1 MIKNK
6 SNPSF
11 EKTCFSFQS
20 SNTTNPNTYLKR
32 TNSSSNMLYNMN
44 LFKKKLRD
52 SNYTNNNLTITNFI
66 KIKNNILKYK
76 NTFKARN
83 RISAFNEMFKSQ
95 KKNTFKK
102 IKSSSFDDTD
112 YSVNEK
118 PINKVKSFLPILQ
131 EKKLNNSDISDET
144 MKTIVK
150 YSKMSFDIN
159 ELLYVGISEDKNEL
173 MKNCQK
179 YYLIQ
184 ILRKYQKERLETS
197 KKNDLKKVKNKNIR
211 FQKLLNSFIQ
221 KLKNYDENMRNYLK
235 FLERQKNDEIYK
247 LEKLNEDQY
256 NAQIIVDNLLLNI
269 VNTQLNLEK
278 LIDIRN
284 FLLMVKLKISKLPKE
299 LLNEINNATNRDN
312 IIKKIKSLNIKI
324 NINTV
329 HKFISQN
336 ELNTESYKKN
346 SSFSLNPSKK
356 EEKKIKFVQ
365 TKNKF
370 SSKRMNTLKSENI
383 NDNVLLQKINPYIK
397 DKIPIFNSPEE
408 FIDIINDL
416 ENKNLD
422 LLKEN
427 EKINRNK
434 EELRSELEIINNDVE
449 KYGIIIDE
457 IINKKNTKYQDLI
470 KRNKTLND
478 IYQSIIINNNDN
490 EENKKKYINKP
501 SFGIFIDMEQVN
513 VEKYNIIKKNY
524 KYDYTLLLNKLIDFI
539 TTFLKSNYKNYTR
552 QRVYN
557 LVNKDLFNNIIKN
570 KNIFSNEIKYFIY
583 DYCVILLKIY
593 ENIIE
598 YVLEN
603 NKILSQ
609 NKYNLSFMT
618 QLSDK
623 YLQNK
628 KNENSKE
635 IREFIDK
642 KRNEEMKIIIEKS
655 KKNYYPLNRRVL
667 EFRTD
672 SQIKKNQQMKK
683 NELKKGND
691 EEKYNQ
697 MILFSKE

>member
-20 SNTTNPNTYLKR
+20 SNTTNPNTYLKK
-32 TNSSSNMLYNMN
+32 TNSSTNMLYNMN

-76 NTFKARN
+76 NTVKARN
-83 RISAFNEMFKSQ
+83 GRSSFNEMFKSQ
-95 KKNTFKK
+95 KKNIFKK
-102 IKSSSFDDTD
+102 IKSNSLDDTD

-118 PINKVKSFLPILQ
+118 PINKVKYFLPILQ
-131 EKKLNNSDISDET
+131 KKNLNNSDIPDET

-150 YSKMSFDIN
+150 HSKMSFDIN

-221 KLKNYDENMRNYLK
+221 KLKNYEENMRNYLK

-336 ELNTESYKKN
+336 ELITESHKKN
-346 SSFSLNPSKK
+346 SSLTLNASKK
-356 EEKKIKFVQ
+356 EEKKIKFIQ

-383 NDNVLLQKINPYIK
+383 NDDVLFQKINPYIK

-408 FIDIINDL
+408 FIDIINGL
-416 ENKNLD
+416 EDKNLD

-478 IYQSIIINNNDN
+478 IYQSIIIKNNDN

-539 TTFLKSNYKNYTR
+539 TTFLKSNYRNYTR

-570 KNIFSNEIKYFIY
+570 KNSFSNEIKYFIY

-609 NKYNLSFMT
+609 NKYNLSFMI

-672 SQIKKNQQMKK
+672 NQIKKNQEMKK
-683 NELKKGND
+683 NELKKGNN

>member
-1 MIKNK
+1 MIKNE

-11 EKTCFSFQS
+11 EKTFFSFS

-76 NTFKARN
+76 NTLKARN
-83 RISAFNEMFKSQ
+83 RMTSFNEMFKSQ

-102 IKSSSFDDTD
+102 IKSNSLDDTD
-112 YSVNEK
+112 YSLNEK
-118 PINKVKSFLPILQ
+118 PINKVKYFLPILQ
-131 EKKLNNSDISDET
+131 KKNLNNSDITDET

-150 YSKMSFDIN
+150 HSKMSFDIN

-329 HKFISQN
+329 HKLISQK

-356 EEKKIKFVQ
+356 EEKKIKVVQ

-642 KRNEEMKIIIEKS
+642 KRNEEIKIIIEKS

>member
-11 EKTCFSFQS
+11 EKTFFSFS

-131 EKKLNNSDISDET
+131 EKNLNNSDITDET

-184 ILRKYQKERLETS
+184 ILRKYQKERLENS
-197 KKNDLKKVKNKNIR
+197 KKNDLKKVKNKNIK

-221 KLKNYDENMRNYLK
+221 KLKNYEENMGNYLK

-247 LEKLNEDQY
+247 LEKLNEEQY

-299 LLNEINNATNRDN
+299 LLNEINIATNRDN
-312 IIKKIKSLNIKI
+312 IIKKIKSLNVKI

-336 ELNTESYKKN
+336 ELNTEIFKKN
-346 SSFSLNPSKK
+346 SSSNLNPSKK
-356 EEKKIKFVQ
+356 EEKKIKFMQ

-370 SSKRMNTLKSENI
+370 LSKRMNTLKSENV
-383 NDNVLLQKINPYIK
+383 NDDVLLQKINPYIK
-397 DKIPIFNSPEE
+397 DKIPILNSPEE
-408 FIDIINDL
+408 FIDIINAL
-416 ENKNLD
+416 EDKNLD

-539 TTFLKSNYKNYTR
+539 NTFLKSNYKNYTR
-552 QRVYN
+552 QRIYN

-570 KNIFSNEIKYFIY
+570 KNSFSNEIKYFIY

-609 NKYNLSFMT
+609 NKYNLSFMI

>member
-11 EKTCFSFQS
+11 EKTFFSFQS

-32 TNSSSNMLYNMN
+32 TNSSTNMLYNMN

-76 NTFKARN
+76 NTLKARN
-83 RISAFNEMFKSQ
+83 RMTSFNEMFKSQ
-95 KKNTFKK
+95 KKNSFKK
-102 IKSSSFDDTD
+102 IKSNSLDDTD
-112 YSVNEK
+112 YSLNEK
-118 PINKVKSFLPILQ
+118 PINKVKYFLPILQ
-131 EKKLNNSDISDET
+131 KKNLNNSDITDET

-150 YSKMSFDIN
+150 HSKMSFDIN

-346 SSFSLNPSKK
+346 SSFTLNPSKK
-356 EEKKIKFVQ
+356 EEKKIKFMQ

-642 KRNEEMKIIIEKS
+642 KRNEEIKIIIEKS

>member
-1 MIKNK
+1 
-6 SNPSF
+6 
-11 EKTCFSFQS
+11 
-20 SNTTNPNTYLKR
+20 
-32 TNSSSNMLYNMN
+32 
-44 LFKKKLRD
+44 
-52 SNYTNNNLTITNFI
+52 
-66 KIKNNILKYK
+66 
-76 NTFKARN
+76 
-83 RISAFNEMFKSQ
+83 
-95 KKNTFKK
+95 
-102 IKSSSFDDTD
+102 
-112 YSVNEK
+112 
-118 PINKVKSFLPILQ
+118 
-131 EKKLNNSDISDET
+131 
-144 MKTIVK
+144 
-150 YSKMSFDIN
+150 
-159 ELLYVGISEDKNEL
+159 

-221 KLKNYDENMRNYLK
+221 KSKNYDENMRNYLK

-408 FIDIINDL
+408 FIDIINGL
-416 ENKNLD
+416 EDKNLD

-434 EELRSELEIINNDVE
+434 EEVS
-449 KYGIIIDE
+449 
-457 IINKKNTKYQDLI
+457 
-470 KRNKTLND
+470 
-478 IYQSIIINNNDN
+478 
-490 EENKKKYINKP
+490 
-501 SFGIFIDMEQVN
+501 
-513 VEKYNIIKKNY
+513 
-524 KYDYTLLLNKLIDFI
+524 
-539 TTFLKSNYKNYTR
+539 
-552 QRVYN
+552 
-557 LVNKDLFNNIIKN
+557 
-570 KNIFSNEIKYFIY
+570 
-583 DYCVILLKIY
+583 
-593 ENIIE
+593 
-598 YVLEN
+598 
-603 NKILSQ
+603 
-609 NKYNLSFMT
+609 
-618 QLSDK
+618 
-623 YLQNK
+623 
-628 KNENSKE
+628 
-635 IREFIDK
+635 
-642 KRNEEMKIIIEKS
+642 
-655 KKNYYPLNRRVL
+655 
-667 EFRTD
+667 
-672 SQIKKNQQMKK
+672 
-683 NELKKGND
+683 
-691 EEKYNQ
+691 
-697 MILFSKE
+697 

>member
-1 MIKNK
+1 
-6 SNPSF
+6 
-11 EKTCFSFQS
+11 
-20 SNTTNPNTYLKR
+20 
-32 TNSSSNMLYNMN
+32 
-44 LFKKKLRD
+44 
-52 SNYTNNNLTITNFI
+52 
-66 KIKNNILKYK
+66 
-76 NTFKARN
+76 
-83 RISAFNEMFKSQ
+83 
-95 KKNTFKK
+95 
-102 IKSSSFDDTD
+102 
-112 YSVNEK
+112 
-118 PINKVKSFLPILQ
+118 
-131 EKKLNNSDISDET
+131 
-144 MKTIVK
+144 
-150 YSKMSFDIN
+150 
-159 ELLYVGISEDKNEL
+159 
-173 MKNCQK
+173 
-179 YYLIQ
+179 
-184 ILRKYQKERLETS
+184 
-197 KKNDLKKVKNKNIR
+197 
-211 FQKLLNSFIQ
+211 
-221 KLKNYDENMRNYLK
+221 
-235 FLERQKNDEIYK
+235 
-247 LEKLNEDQY
+247 
-256 NAQIIVDNLLLNI
+256 
-269 VNTQLNLEK
+269 
-278 LIDIRN
+278 
-284 FLLMVKLKISKLPKE
+284 
-299 LLNEINNATNRDN
+299 
-312 IIKKIKSLNIKI
+312 
-324 NINTV
+324 
-329 HKFISQN
+329 
-336 ELNTESYKKN
+336 
-346 SSFSLNPSKK
+346 
-356 EEKKIKFVQ
+356 
-365 TKNKF
+365 
-370 SSKRMNTLKSENI
+370 MNTLKSENI
-383 NDNVLLQKINPYIK
+383 NDDVLFQKINPYIK

-408 FIDIINDL
+408 FIDIINAL

-478 IYQSIIINNNDN
+478 IYQSIVVNNNDN

-642 KRNEEMKIIIEKS
+642 KRNEEIKIIIEKS

-667 EFRTD
+667 EFRAD
-672 SQIKKNQQMKK
+672 NQIKKNEQMKK
-683 NELKKGND
+683 NELKKGNN

>member
-11 EKTCFSFQS
+11 EKTFFSFS

-76 NTFKARN
+76 NTLKARN
-83 RISAFNEMFKSQ
+83 RMTSFNEMFKSQ
-95 KKNTFKK
+95 KKNSFKK
-102 IKSSSFDDTD
+102 IKSNSLDDTD
-112 YSVNEK
+112 YSLNEK
-118 PINKVKSFLPILQ
+118 PINKVKYFLPILQ
-131 EKKLNNSDISDET
+131 KKNLNNSDITDET

-150 YSKMSFDIN
+150 HSKMSFDIN

-356 EEKKIKFVQ
+356 EEKKIKVVQ

-642 KRNEEMKIIIEKS
+642 KRNEEIKIIIEKS

>member
-20 SNTTNPNTYLKR
+20 SNTTNPNTYLKK
-32 TNSSSNMLYNMN
+32 TNSSTNMLYNMN

-76 NTFKARN
+76 NTVKARN
-83 RISAFNEMFKSQ
+83 GRSSFNEMFKSQ
-95 KKNTFKK
+95 KKNSFKK
-102 IKSSSFDDTD
+102 IKSNSLDDTD
-112 YSVNEK
+112 YSLNEK
-118 PINKVKSFLPILQ
+118 PINKVKYFLPILQ
-131 EKKLNNSDISDET
+131 KKNLNNSDIPDET

-150 YSKMSFDIN
+150 HSKMSFDIN

-221 KLKNYDENMRNYLK
+221 KSKNYDENMRNYLK

-408 FIDIINDL
+408 FIDIINAL

-478 IYQSIIINNNDN
+478 IYQSIIIKNNDN

-642 KRNEEMKIIIEKS
+642 KRNEEIKIIIEKS